1 MDYQRI
7 FLLGETTSQ
16 AEVKQSKTGTYY
28 AQFDMVFRR
37 GENQTIFFP
46 VTVVGEFA
54 RTAAQVLPKGTR
66 VLVEGFL
73 DIDRNSGKFRV
84 VADAFCKVQE

>member
-7 FLLGETTSQ
+7 WLLGNTTAQ
-16 AEVKQSKTGTYY
+16 AEVKQAKNGTFY
-28 AQFDMVFRR
+28 AQFGMVLRR
-37 GENQTIFFP
+37 GEDQTIFFP

-54 RTAAQVLPKGTR
+54 RTAASVLPKGTR

-84 VADAFCKVQE
+84 VSDAYCKV